1 MAKEF
6 KIWEVNAK
14 IVEST
19 YGGFV
24 DWDERFYNCPECGE
38 PIYECDW
45 SNEELLDICPICG
58 FTDEDE
64 EEEEE

>member
-1 MAKEF
+1 M
-6 KIWEVNAK
+6 WEMWEINAK
-14 IVEST
+14 AVEEV

-45 SNEELLDICPICG
+45 TAEELSDHFCPVCEFNG
-58 FTDEDE
+58 EDDE
-64 EEEEE
+64 